1 MLRLGIELRLNPA
14 FGQPSGFNSKP
25 PPRPTSAST
34 SLSRTISLSPNRL
47 PLQASGTISAS
58 PRQPASCL
66 LLRPLAPAYLPAR
79 CDGAGARPCRVMHVY
94 LSLSR
99 LPCASFSP
107 TFPARL
113 LPLALLQQ
121 HHHPRPAPFG
131 PDSRRRCCV
140 WQTCMLRPPQ
150 APPFEHARRCTT
162 PLLHARPN
170 PYCMPLSYCA
180 QSSFPL
186 NSTAC
191 VPAPCVYAVL
201 YSGSSSRRLTGQPRL
216 GRKTLRL
223 HLGPLSEGASAGADA
238 RTRHAALATA
248 PPRRVRTAPSF
259 RMLSCW
265 SARALLALV
274 SFSAGQPAPVVQ
286 ERRSP

>member
-1 MLRLGIELRLNPA
+1 VASAPKYCASALSFGSTPPSGNPLVLTQNHLPDRLRLNQPIAHDLSQPPA
-14 FGQPSGFNSKP
+14 SSGL
-25 PPRPTSAST
+25 RH
-34 SLSRTISLSPNRL
+34 
-47 PLQASGTISAS
+47 
-58 PRQPASCL
+58 RQVRARATPASC
-66 LLRPLAPAYLPAR
+66 LLRPLAPAYLSPPGVMVPGPA
-79 CDGAGARPCRVMHVY
+79 RVMHVY
-94 LSLSR
+94 LFSLSR

-131 PDSRRRCCV
+131 PDSSCRCCV

-191 VPAPCVYAVL
+191 LPAPCVYAVL

-223 HLGPLSEGASAGADA
+223 HLGPLSEGSQRG
-238 RTRHAALATA
+238 R
-248 PPRRVRTAPSF
+248 
-259 RMLSCW
+259 
-265 SARALLALV
+265 
-274 SFSAGQPAPVVQ
+274 
-286 ERRSP
+286 

>member
-1 MLRLGIELRLNPA
+1 VSCNACVPFSLPTALRILLPDLSCSAPPA
-14 FGQPSGFNSKP
+14 RTSPATSSP
-25 PPRPTSAST
+25 PPST
-34 SLSRTISLSPNRL
+34 LWCPIPDV
-47 PLQASGTISAS
+47 AVACG
-58 PRQPASCL
+58 
-66 LLRPLAPAYLPAR
+66 
-79 CDGAGARPCRVMHVY
+79 
-94 LSLSR
+94 
-99 LPCASFSP
+99 
-107 TFPARL
+107 
-113 LPLALLQQ
+113 
-121 HHHPRPAPFG
+121 RPACF
-131 PDSRRRCCV
+131 
-140 WQTCMLRPPQ
+140 RPPQ

-238 RTRHAALATA
+238 HATRSACHGATPSGPNGA
-248 PPRRVRTAPSF
+248 FVSNAFVLERKGAFSTCLFFCWATRPRCSGAS
-259 RMLSCW
+259 
-265 SARALLALV
+265 LALILHAL
-274 SFSAGQPAPVVQ
+274 SS
-286 ERRSP
+286 